1 MAGRGANARQN
12 LTKPSRRCERPSP
25 PHSRCDLRDAVEIT
39 GDAFEIA
46 GDAVDKLR
54 RHLAELHGMR
64 LMASDGTVVNGLGRD
79 RLFSYREEELEK
91 HEESLAASLAR
102 RSNEREETR
111 QLLRRA
117 EAKML
122 EARGFSQAVSV
133 PLIASDCA

>member
-1 MAGRGANARQN
+1 
-12 LTKPSRRCERPSP
+12 
-25 PHSRCDLRDAVEIT
+25 
-39 GDAFEIA
+39 
-46 GDAVDKLR
+46 
-54 RHLAELHGMR
+54 MR

-122 EARGFSQAVSV
+122 EARGFSQAASV